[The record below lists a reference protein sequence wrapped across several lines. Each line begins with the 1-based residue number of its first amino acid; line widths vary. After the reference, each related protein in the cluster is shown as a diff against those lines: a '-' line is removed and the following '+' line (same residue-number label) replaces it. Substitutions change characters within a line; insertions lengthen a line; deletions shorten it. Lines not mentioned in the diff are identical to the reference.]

1 MASEPRILASKR
13 LREAWPPVSEDDVQ
27 LPSGARKTWI
37 RMHLGTSAAILA
49 VTKEKEIVLTRE
61 YRHGLG
67 RVAFSLP
74 GGTAREGESPD
85 ACARRELLEET
96 GYEAGRV
103 LELFSGNSLTAYL
116 DGMLHLFFTRDCRPT
131 DRRPDPDEIAAVER
145 MTLTKALA
153 EARSG
158 AFESLVLTAAILL
171 ADARGWLVT

>member
-67 RVAFSLP
+67 RIAFSLP
-74 GGTAREGESPD
+74 GGTARGGESPD
-85 ACARRELLEET
+85 ACARGEVIEAT
-96 GYEAGRV
+96 GYEAWRV
-103 LELFSGNSLTAYL
+103 LELFGGNRLTAYL
-116 DGMLHLFFTRDCRPT
+116 AGMLHLFFTWEFRPT
-131 DRRPDPDEIAAVER
+131 DGRPAADERRPGER
-145 MTLTKALA
+145 MTA
-153 EARSG
+153 
-158 AFESLVLTAAILL
+158 
-171 ADARGWLVT
+171 

>member
-1 MASEPRILASKR
+1 MVPEPRIIASKR
-13 LREAWPPVSEDDVQ
+13 LRDAWPPLTEDEVQ
-27 LPSGARKTWI
+27 LPSGARKHWI
-37 RMHLGTSAAILA
+37 RMHLGTSAAILV

-67 RVAFSLP
+67 RLAFSLP
-74 GGTAREGESPD
+74 GGTARDGESPE

-103 LELFSGNSLTAYL
+103 LELFAGNSLTAYL
-116 DGMLHLFFTRDCRPT
+116 DGTLHLFFSRDCRPT

-145 MTLTKALA
+145 ITVTQALA

-158 AFESLVLTAAILL
+158 AFESVVVTVAILL
-171 ADARGWLVT
+171 ADARGWLVA

>member
-49 VTKEKEIVLTRE
+49 VTKEQEVVLTRE

-67 RVAFSLP
+67 RIAFSLP
-74 GGTAREGESPD
+74 GGTAREGESPNP
-85 ACARRELLEET
+85 CARRELREGT

-103 LELFSGNSLTAYL
+103 RDVFARDSLTAVL
-116 DGMLHLFFTRDCRPT
+116 DGL
-131 DRRPDPDEIAAVER
+131 
-145 MTLTKALA
+145 
-153 EARSG
+153 
-158 AFESLVLTAAILL
+158 
-171 ADARGWLVT
+171 

>member
-67 RVAFSLP
+67 RVAFSLQ
-74 GGTAREGESPD
+74 GGTGREGETPEV
-85 ACARRELLEET
+85 CGRLELLQET
-96 GYEAGRV
+96 GYEAGRG
-103 LELFSGNSLTAYL
+103 LELFHGNNLTAY
-116 DGMLHLFFTRDCRPT
+116 
-131 DRRPDPDEIAAVER
+131 
-145 MTLTKALA
+145 
-153 EARSG
+153 
-158 AFESLVLTAAILL
+158 
-171 ADARGWLVT
+171 AD